1 MRIHYL
7 MHHPDEGLGIISQWI
22 QNKGYIT
29 GVTKFYE
36 KSYILP
42 QTSEYDVLIIMGG
55 PQSVYEVEKFDW
67 LKIEK
72 EFIRIALEARKKI
85 LGICL
90 GSQFLA
96 EILGGKVYAA
106 PHKEIGW
113 FEIKLSQEALSGL
126 FKGSPEVIP
135 VFHWHGDT
143 YSLPANAVRL
153 ASSEATVNQGFA
165 YEDYV
170 LGLQFHFEVDEKAI
184 KGMNSAFD
192 HELVKSKYVQT
203 DVEIK
208 SQIDLVVQNNAM
220 MFKLLDNF
228 IG

>member
-7 MHHPDEGLGIISQWI
+7 MHHPDEGLGIINQWI
-22 QNKGYIT
+22 VKKGYSAT
-29 GVTKFYE
+29 VTKFYE
-36 KSYILP
+36 KSYLLP

-55 PQSVYEVEKFDW
+55 PQSVYEVDKFDW
-67 LKIEK
+67 LKVEK
-72 EFIRIALEARKKI
+72 EFIRLALGARKKI

-113 FEIKLSQEALSGL
+113 FEIKLSDEALNGL
-126 FKGSPEVIP
+126 FKGSPETIQ

-143 YSLPANAVRL
+143 YTLPDKAVRL
-153 ASSEATVNQGFA
+153 ASSEATVNQGFV

-170 LGLQFHFEVDEKAI
+170 LGLQFHFEVDDKAI
-184 KGMNSAFD
+184 NGMNSAFD

-208 SQIDLVVQNNAM
+208 SQIGLVSLNNDM

-228 IG
+228 ID

>member
-22 QNKGYIT
+22 QNKGYNT

-126 FKGSPEVIP
+126 FKGSPEAIH

>member
-1 MRIHYL
+1 
-7 MHHPDEGLGIISQWI
+7 
-22 QNKGYIT
+22 
-29 GVTKFYE
+29 
-36 KSYILP
+36 
-42 QTSEYDVLIIMGG
+42 
-55 PQSVYEVEKFDW
+55 
-67 LKIEK
+67 
-72 EFIRIALEARKKI
+72 
-85 LGICL
+85 
-90 GSQFLA
+90 LA

-113 FEIKLSQEALSGL
+113 FEIKLSDEALNGL
-126 FKGSPEVIP
+126 FKGSPETIQ

-143 YSLPANAVRL
+143 YTLPDKAVRL
-153 ASSEATVNQGFA
+153 ASSEATINQGFV

-170 LGLQFHFEVDEKAI
+170 LGLQFHFEVDDKAI
-184 KGMNSAFD
+184 NGMNSAFD

-208 SQIDLVVQNNAM
+208 SQIGLVSLNNDM